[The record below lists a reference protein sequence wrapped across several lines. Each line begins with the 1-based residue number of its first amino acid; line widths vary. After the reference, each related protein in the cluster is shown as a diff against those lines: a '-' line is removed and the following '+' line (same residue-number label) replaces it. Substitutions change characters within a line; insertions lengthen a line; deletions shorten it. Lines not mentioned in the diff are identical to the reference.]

1 MSGICGILR
10 FDGANV
16 AARDLER
23 QMNAMGHLGPDRR
36 HAWHEGSIGLAH
48 LLMRVTQ
55 EDRFDAQPLRDEAG
69 ALTLVA
75 DLRLDNREEL
85 SKALGIDTE
94 TLRDMADSAL
104 LLRAY
109 ARWGEACVDRLVGDF
124 AFAIWDAR
132 AGKLVLARDHMGQR
146 RITFH
151 RAAGF
156 FVFATE
162 IKGLWALGDVPRV
175 LLDNILGSAKLL
187 NRNEGIAETP
197 FEGISAISGGT
208 VMTVAAD
215 GATSVRRYWQ
225 PRADPRHLG
234 QDEAYYLAAYR
245 RVLGEA
251 VACRLRRTTQP
262 GALFFGGGFD
272 SAAIAALAGPVVAA
286 QNRKLICI
294 CSAMPEG
301 YRGTIRHARRWAE
314 SCARFMPHID
324 VRYVTGAGR
333 SIFTAMEKSFFGAEG
348 PTSAGGYIT
357 EDIHSTAVAAGARVI
372 MDGHGGDYTLNLRNH
387 PWLYNLLRRGRLREF
402 VSEFRAYRRHSGAS
416 VWRIAWA
423 EVVAN
428 LLPQQINSVR
438 MRHRHGLALFGPT
451 WPLVKEHAAA
461 SINAH
466 RGSAPK
472 PITGAQRRA
481 RMKTALDNQQNGR
494 ALAGSRLPAACGL
507 EFTQPF
513 HDKRVIELALAI
525 PEDLWVKGGRERY
538 LARQALK
545 DLYPP
550 EYQTRGR
557 GNDDLQPNFLAMA
570 KGIEPQILAEIDRM
584 EGEGKLS
591 HRFDFPRMR
600 KMLTRRRADDHNS
613 GSEYDTH
620 QAILCFIQARYIEW
634 FRRDNR

>member
-10 FDGANV
+10 FDGAAV

-36 HAWHEGSIGLAH
+36 RAWHDGPVGLAH

-85 SKALGIDTE
+85 AKALGIDTE

-109 ARWGEACVDRLVGDF
+109 ARWGEDCVDRLLGDF

-146 RITFH
+146 RIAFH
-151 RAAGF
+151 RAEGF
-156 FVFATE
+156 FAFATE

-175 LLDNILGSAKLL
+175 LLDDMLGSAKLL
-187 NRNEGIAETP
+187 NRNVEIAVTP
-197 FEGISAISGGT
+197 FDGISAISGGT

-225 PRADPRHLG
+225 PRADPRHQG
-234 QDEAYYLAAYR
+234 QDEAYYVAAYR

-272 SAAIAALAGPVVAA
+272 STAIAALAGPIVAA

-294 CSAMPEG
+294 CSAMPQD

-314 SCARFMPHID
+314 ICSRFMPHLD

-333 SIFTAMEKSFFGAEG
+333 SIFTAMEKSFFGGEG

-357 EDIHSTAVAAGARVI
+357 DDIHATAAAAGAKVI
-372 MDGHGGDYTLNLRNH
+372 MDGHGGDYTLNPRNH
-387 PWLYNLLRRGRLREF
+387 PWLYSLLRQGRLREF
-402 VSEFRAYRRHSGAS
+402 VSEFRAYRRHSGAG

-428 LLPQQINSVR
+428 LLPQQINRVR
-438 MRHRHGLALFGPT
+438 MRHRHGLALFGST
-451 WPLVKEHAAA
+451 WPLVKVQA
-461 SINAH
+461 SAGIEA
-466 RGSAPK
+466 RASK
-472 PITGAQRRA
+472 PVSGAQRRA
-481 RMKTALDNQQNGR
+481 RMTRALESHQNGR
-494 ALAGSRLPAACGL
+494 ALAGSRIPAACGL

-557 GNDDLQPNFLAMA
+557 GNDDLKPDFLAMA
-570 KGIEPQILAEIDRM
+570 KSIEPQILAEIDRM
-584 EGEGKLS
+584 EGDGKLS

-613 GSEYDTH
+613 GSEYDTR
-620 QAILCFIQARYIEW
+620 QAVVYFIQARYIEW
-634 FRRDNR
+634 FRRGNR